1 MRISKEISGNAVRRD
16 EPLRQGRGE
25 FEWCDV
31 GANDPDADALIQRRI
46 LLALP
51 GNVVIDTSCIFG
63 HQGGKQRVRTTGGQ
77 RETYPNWQIATALM
91 MPRQTRTEQHWGDG
105 LPIMRASQYCV
116 THINFSQVTLEK
128 NSRAKCIVET
138 IEIANQFQQDTIAAV
153 DRFADVQ
160 TVWDARQRF
169 DEPLAALI
177 AQHENLVRSGAALG
191 PEAHRIVDQLQ
202 VAAAR
207 HATDYGIP
215 GTAPTADVLPSLLRI
230 AQRSTEPQ
238 PSSPVDQ
245 IPAEEIHIRRR
256 VVKDWRRWVASRGA
270 ASARFR
276 REVREAYRSTCLVC
290 GLCLPTTGADS
301 NPGVDAAHILPW
313 AQFDL
318 DHVKNGMCLCKLH
331 HWAFDDGLIEINH
344 NGTDYIVRIPND
356 AEDEMLDKPE
366 FSLGF
371 LKQNTGV
378 IPRERL
384 PADPAQWPSPEFLA
398 HLRSIIA

>member
-1 MRISKEISGNAVRRD
+1 VRISKEISGNAVRRD

-31 GANDPDADALIQRRI
+31 GTNDPDSDALIQRRI
-46 LLALP
+46 LLALTE
-51 GNVVIDTSCIFG
+51 NVVIDTSCVFG

-105 LPIMRASQYCV
+105 LPILRTSQYCV
-116 THINFSQVTLEK
+116 THINFGQVTLEK
-128 NSRAKCIVET
+128 KSRAKCIVET
-138 IEIANQFQQDTIAAV
+138 ITIANQFQQVTIKVA

-160 TVWDARQRF
+160 TVWAARQRF
-169 DEPLAALI
+169 DEPLARLI
-177 AQHENLVRSGAALG
+177 AQHENLVQAGSALG

-202 VAAAR
+202 EAAAR

-230 AQRSTEPQ
+230 AQKSMEPR

-256 VVKDWRRWVASRGA
+256 CVKDWRLWAASRGA

-276 REVREAYRSTCLVC
+276 REVREAYCSTCLVC
-290 GLCLPTTGADS
+290 GLCLPTLGDDS
-301 NPGVDAAHILPW
+301 NPGVDAAYILPW
-313 AQFDL
+313 VQVDL
-318 DHVKNGMCLCKLH
+318 DHIKNGICLCKFH
-331 HWAFDDGLIEINH
+331 HWAFDDGLIEITY
-344 NGTDYIVRIPND
+344 NGAEYIVRIPND

-366 FSLGF
+366 FSRAF
-371 LKQNTGV
+371 VKQNTGV
-378 IPRERL
+378 IPKERL
-384 PADPAQWPSPEFLA
+384 PADPAQWPSAELLA
-398 HLRSIIA
+398 HLRSFIA